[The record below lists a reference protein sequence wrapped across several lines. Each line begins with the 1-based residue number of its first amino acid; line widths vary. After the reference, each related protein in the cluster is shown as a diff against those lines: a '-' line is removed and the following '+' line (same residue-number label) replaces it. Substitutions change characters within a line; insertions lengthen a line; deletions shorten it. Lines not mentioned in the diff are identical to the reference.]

1 MTKAAALQ
9 VHRALCVYVH
19 HLYTTTTWNDQILL
33 SSLENVNGKAINF
46 IVSVWARMQSPPSP
60 STFRPCVNETPF
72 RDVHEAAISLQV
84 CSWCC
89 AKLESS
95 PGIESPQLKKGHV
108 PLWNTPAPPPPPLQS
123 PSRPALHLPPG
134 FIQPS
139 AIGTLSNKNVDVQDI
154 KNGNRKWIFSVFQ
167 CSDSSNSYGGR

>member
-1 MTKAAALQ
+1 MKNKKTSLVSCSPWISIYYSNKKVKKAASLITKATALQ

-33 SSLENVNGKAINF
+33 SYLENVNGKAINF
-46 IVSVWARMQSPPSP
+46 IVSVWARMRSPPSP
-60 STFRPCVNETPF
+60 STFRPCVNETPL

-108 PLWNTPAPPPPPLQS
+108 PLWNTSNVKWGCFLI
-123 PSRPALHLPPG
+123 G
-134 FIQPS
+134 F
-139 AIGTLSNKNVDVQDI
+139 
-154 KNGNRKWIFSVFQ
+154 FSFNFQ
-167 CSDSSNSYGGR
+167 